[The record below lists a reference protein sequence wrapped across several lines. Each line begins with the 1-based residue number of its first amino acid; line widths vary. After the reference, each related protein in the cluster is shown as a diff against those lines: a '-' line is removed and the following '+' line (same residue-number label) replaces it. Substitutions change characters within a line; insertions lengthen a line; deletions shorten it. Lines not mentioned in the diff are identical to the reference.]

1 VRAIVVRGSTEQARK
16 ACKMR
21 VAIASDHAGVGL
33 QETTVEAI
41 RQAGHEPV
49 IIGQAMEG
57 DDYPDVALAIGG
69 AIRSGQA
76 QRGVVLCGSGAGVTV
91 AANKIPLVRAALAYD
106 TYTARQMVEHD
117 DVNVLALGARV
128 IGPAVAA
135 DVVEAFVGAEFSG
148 AERHAR
154 RLRKVLAM
162 EATRVQGAA
171 ADVQARGQ
179 RLWLDGIEA
188 SALDDG
194 RMAHWIGDYA
204 VTGACTAP
212 DGLAATLRTD
222 AYRDRVAAQIAD
234 GVTEPETLA
243 LSLALDDAVAT
254 ADLLHGIH
262 AASGG
267 ADGFVSVDLPP
278 ALVDDV
284 DGTLE
289 LARRLHAAAD
299 RDNLMV
305 KVPATRAGLVALRRL
320 VADGIPVHAAQV
332 FAVRQCR
339 AAVDAYLDGIEDRLR
354 ADSDPTVGS
363 LVAFH
368 VAPWDEVT
376 IGDLSDALRGT
387 VGLVAAAV
395 TAAAFADAYVSQRW
409 QRLAAAGA
417 LPQRLSFADMTPP
430 APLRPTYYLDALTVA
445 GSTLLV
451 SETTLEAL
459 NDEGSIA
466 AVDAVGADAVRH
478 LEGAGVTLDVLAER
492 LQHDALRR
500 AEQRWDDLCALL
512 QRQQKD

>member
-1 VRAIVVRGSTEQARK
+1 
-16 ACKMR
+16 MR

-33 QETTVEAI
+33 QETTVDAI

-49 IIGQAMEG
+49 LIGQATEG
-57 DDYPDVALAIGG
+57 DDYPDVALAVGG

-76 QRGVVLCGSGAGVTV
+76 QRGVLLCGSGAGVTV

-154 RLRKVLAM
+154 RLSKVLAM
-162 EATRVQGAA
+162 EATRVHGAA
-171 ADVQARGQ
+171 ADVLARGQ

-204 VTGACTAP
+204 VTGATTAP
-212 DGLAATLRTD
+212 DGLATTLRTGV
-222 AYRDRVAAQIAD
+222 YRDRLATHVAD

-254 ADLLHGIH
+254 ADLLQGFH
-262 AASGG
+262 AATVG
-267 ADGFVSVDLPP
+267 ADGYVSIDLPP

-289 LARRLHAAAD
+289 LSRRLHGAAG
-299 RDNLMV
+299 RRNLMV
-305 KVPATRAGLVALRRL
+305 KVPATRAGHAASRRL
-320 VADGIPVHAAQV
+320 VAEGIAVHVTLV
-332 FAVRQCR
+332 FSVEQCR
-339 AAVDAYLDGIEDRLR
+339 AAADAYLDGIEDRLR
-354 ADSDPTVGS
+354 ADEDPAVGALLS
-363 LVAFH
+363 LH
-368 VAPWDEVT
+368 VAPWDEAT
-376 IGDLSDALRGT
+376 IGQLPPALRGT
-387 VGLVAAAV
+387 VGLAASGVIAE
-395 TAAAFADAYVSQRW
+395 AFAEVYRSERW

-417 LPQRLSFADMTPP
+417 RPQRLSFASMTAP
-430 APLRPTYYLDALTVA
+430 APLPPTYYIDALDVA
-445 GSTLLV
+445 RTTLLV
-451 SETTLEAL
+451 SETTLETL
-459 NDEGSIA
+459 NEQEGVA
-466 AVDAVGADAVRH
+466 AVDAMNAGGLRRLEEAGISLDA
-478 LEGAGVTLDVLAER
+478 LAATLRDE
-492 LQHDALRR
+492 ALRR
-500 AEQRWDDLCALL
+500 AAASWSDLLDVL
-512 QRQQKD
+512 ERVPDTRVGSDR

>member
-1 VRAIVVRGSTEQARK
+1 
-16 ACKMR
+16 MR
-21 VAIASDHAGVGL
+21 VAIASDHAGVEL

-41 RQAGHEPV
+41 RRAGHEPV
-49 IIGQAMEG
+49 IIGEAAEG
-57 DDYPDVALAIGG
+57 DDYPDVALAVGG

-154 RLRKVLAM
+154 RLSKVLAM

-171 ADVQARGQ
+171 ADVLARGQ

-204 VTGACTAP
+204 VTGATTAP
-212 DGLAATLRTD
+212 DGLASALRT
-222 AYRDRVAAQIAD
+222 AVYRDRLATHAAD
-234 GVTEPETLA
+234 GITEPTTLA

-267 ADGFVSVDLPP
+267 ADGYVSIDLPP
-278 ALVDDV
+278 ALADDV

-289 LARRLHAAAD
+289 LARRLHGAAE
-299 RDNLMV
+299 RHNLMV
-305 KVPATRAGLVALRRL
+305 KVPATRAGLAAIRRL
-320 VADGIPVHAAQV
+320 ITDGIPVHAVLV
-332 FAVRQCR
+332 FSVEQCR
-339 AAVDAYLDGIEDRLR
+339 AVAEAYLDGVEDRLR
-354 ADSDPTVGS
+354 ADEDPAVGCLLS
-363 LVAFH
+363 FP
-368 VAPWDEVT
+368 VAPWDEATGEEVPAT
-376 IGDLSDALRGT
+376 LRGT
-387 VGLVAAAV
+387 VGLSAATELAE
-395 TAAAFADAYVSQRW
+395 AFNEAYDAQRW
-409 QRLAAAGA
+409 QRLAGSGA
-417 LPQRLSFADMTPP
+417 LRPRLAFADMTPP
-430 APLRPTYYLDALTVA
+430 ASAPPTQYVAALTVTDA
-445 GSTLLV
+445 TLLL

-459 NDEGSIA
+459 NDEGTIA
-466 AVDAVGADAVRH
+466 AVEATSVGGSKA
-478 LEGAGVTLDVLAER
+478 LEGAGITLGALAAR

-500 AEQRWDDLCALL
+500 AAQRWDDLRAVL
-512 QRQQKD
+512 RRASGRDG